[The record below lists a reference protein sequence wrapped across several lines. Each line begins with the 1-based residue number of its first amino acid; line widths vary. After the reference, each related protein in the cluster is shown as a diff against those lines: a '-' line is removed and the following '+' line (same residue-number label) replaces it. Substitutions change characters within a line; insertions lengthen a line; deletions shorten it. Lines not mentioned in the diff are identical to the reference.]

1 MPGGYGRMRF
11 ERAPEQRSTASRGL
25 PARPP
30 ARGRVPRLEPMLS
43 LPGTR
48 PVRSQASRPPS
59 SAGQPVSA
67 LTHEPGPGTAEG
79 RRAARITH
87 ALGVYG
93 RLDRCW
99 DYGDGRLRWV
109 KVPASRCGAVVL
121 MGRSYADVLFILRHR
136 DLSISRDYA
145 IGGVSEQDD
154 DGLLRRPDRRVREVI
169 NPLWN
174 ARASA
179 QYCYG
184 IRTIAR
190 ACAEEIRGA
199 GVIDLASA
207 FAVPFVHALTAYL
220 CGLEDGEA
228 AALRALSDRTTGT
241 LLHAPGDHL
250 TAYAAWADL
259 YEYCRP
265 LIRRARKG
273 GDSLMSAT
281 IRRMDDAGIP
291 PAEVERTIPTGHNGF
306 GTMFP
311 ALLRVLICLIAS
323 PHLVEQCRAE
333 PQAVPAVMRDIMIS
347 DAHFT
352 FGLPGL
358 LTKAMRSGG
367 QVVPAGT
374 PVFPNIHAAHTD
386 PSRPP
391 RGHLGWGSGSHGCLG
406 QWVGRMALE
415 EAVRA
420 VAGLPELGPAGQD
433 WLPQVWPEGTLP
445 VPRYVLAAA

>member
-1 MPGGYGRMRF
+1 MRVRTC
-11 ERAPEQRSTASRGL
+11 RA
-25 PARPP
+25 
-30 ARGRVPRLEPMLS
+30 
-43 LPGTR
+43 
-48 PVRSQASRPPS
+48 VRT
-59 SAGQPVSA
+59 
-67 LTHEPGPGTAEG
+67 LTDEPGPGTAEG
-79 RRAARITH
+79 RLAARITH
-87 ALGVYG
+87 ALGDYG

-99 DYGDGRLRWV
+99 DYGDGRPRRV
-109 KVPASRCGAVVL
+109 RVPASSHGAVVL

-154 DGLLRRPDRRVREVI
+154 AGLLRRPDGRVREVI

-179 QYCYG
+179 QYRDR
-184 IRTIAR
+184 IRAIAR
-190 ACAEEIRGA
+190 ARAGEIRGG

-207 FAVPFVHALTAYL
+207 FAAPFVHALTAYL

-228 AALRALSDRTTGT
+228 AALRALSDRTTGM
-241 LLHAPGDHL
+241 LLSASGDHL
-250 TAYAAWADL
+250 TAHAAWADL
-259 YEYCRP
+259 YEYSRP

-273 GDSLMSAT
+273 GSSLMSAT
-281 IRRMDDAGIP
+281 IRRMDDAGIA
-291 PAEVERTIPTGHNGF
+291 PAELERTIPTGHNGF
-306 GTMFP
+306 GTMYP
-311 ALLRVLICLIAS
+311 ALLRILIRLLGS
-323 PHLVEQCRAE
+323 PHLLEHCRSD

-367 QVVPAGT
+367 RVVPAGT

-415 EAVRA
+415 EAVHA
-420 VAGLPELGPAGQD
+420 VAGLPELAPAGQD
-433 WLPQVWPEGTLP
+433 WLPRAWSEGTMP
-445 VPRYVLAAA
+445 VPRYVLVTA